1 MADLLIPADHTES
14 PTVAPPRRVP
24 PGTRPWA
31 RREEQWP
38 APPVDVAQPPTRMA
52 RRRALQAEALR
63 EGWTP
68 DPTVTAP
75 VLQRVE
81 DELVLLLDRTPA
93 RVPRPTATDTSTTAA
108 STPPPTPSPTRTP
121 DRTLLPTAAG
131 RRRWVRG
138 LVALLVLALAAAA
151 ALVVVRVRADA
162 GRGVVTPPAAPA
174 RQHVVA
180 LALADGAQVTGI
192 SVLASG
198 AGASQQVLVP
208 SRLVLDVPGAG
219 RVPLTQALAPGRSA
233 VGAALA
239 DALDLRVDATWVL
252 DTTALAALVDRVGG
266 VVVDV
271 DVDVTAGQDAGAA
284 VLLAAGAH
292 QRLSGPQAAAYAQW
306 IVGSEPE
313 ASRLAR
319 QDAVVEAVLGALPAA
334 AAQRRSVIAALPG
347 APVGPELAAVVLTTG
362 GLRAEAGQG
371 RLASTLLPVND
382 IDAGGESTSYG
393 LDEGASAAMV
403 RTRLAGAALSVPVGG
418 RTRVLVQNGV
428 GTPGLGD
435 AARSRLVAAGLRY
448 VGGGNVQGFGVTQSL
463 VLLPDGSSAS
473 RARGAAVVR
482 ALGLTDAALRVSDTS
497 PTIADLVVVLGRD
510 FGRGARA

>member
-1 MADLLIPADHTES
+1 MADLLIPDDHTES
-14 PTVAPPRRVP
+14 LDPARPRRVS
-24 PGTRPWA
+24 PGARPWA
-31 RREEQWP
+31 RREAEPQ
-38 APPVDVAQPPTRMA
+38 VTSTPPTRMA
-52 RRRALQAEALR
+52 RRRALQADALR
-63 EGWTP
+63 AGWTP
-68 DPTVTAP
+68 DPSVTAP
-75 VLQRVE
+75 VLKRVE
-81 DELVLLLDRTPA
+81 DELVLLLDRPTPQRAAAAAKTPA
-93 RVPRPTATDTSTTAA
+93 V
-108 STPPPTPSPTRTP
+108 SPTP
-121 DRTLLPTAAG
+121 DRTLLATPTG
-131 RRRWVRG
+131 RSRRVRL
-138 LVALLVLALAAAA
+138 LVALV
-151 ALVVVRVRADA
+151 ALVVAGVAVLAVVQQRGRAD
-162 GRGVVTPPAAPA
+162 RGVVAPAAAVA

-180 LALADGAQVTGI
+180 LTLADGAQVTGI

-198 AGASQQVLVP
+198 SGPSQQVLVP

-252 DTTALAALVDRVGG
+252 DAGALTALVNQVGG
-266 VVVDV
+266 VTVDV
-271 DVDVTAGQDAGAA
+271 DVDVTKGQDAGAA
-284 VLLAAGAH
+284 VLLAAGPH
-292 QRLSGPQAAAYAQW
+292 QRLSGAQAASYAQW
-306 IVGSEPE
+306 LVGSEPE

-334 AAQRRSVIAALPG
+334 ADQRRSILAALPG
-347 APVGPELAAVVLTTG
+347 APRGPELAAVVDTTG
-362 GLRAEAGQG
+362 GLRAEAAQS

-403 RTRLAGAALSVPVGG
+403 RSRLAGAALSVPVGG

-448 VGGGNVQGFGVTQSL
+448 VGGGNVEGFGVLQSV

-473 RARGAAVVR
+473 RDRGAAVVK
-482 ALGLTDAALRVSDTS
+482 ALGLTAAALRVSDTA

-510 FGRGARA
+510 FGQGAHA